1 MTMNLSPIAPST
13 RAIRVRET
21 FETFSDEEKTLA
33 ENVYQGWYKSTP
45 QVAAWSSP
53 IAVKYEGNKSWE
65 IFQKGDLVNLNNE
78 DEVEDVIDLR
88 YIFGNWN

>member
-1 MTMNLSPIAPST
+1 MNLSPIAPT
-13 RAIRVRET
+13 ARAIRVRRLYET
-21 FETFSDEEKTLA
+21 FTNEEKTLA

-53 IAVKYEGNKSWE
+53 IAVKYYGGKWE
-65 IFQKGDLVNLNNE
+65 IFQKGDLVGLVDDDLVE
-78 DEVEDVIDLR
+78 EVFDLR

>member
-33 ENVYQGWYKSTP
+33 ENVYQGWHKSTP
-45 QVAAWSSP
+45 QVTAWSSP
-53 IAVKYEGNKSWE
+53 IAVKYDGGNWE
-65 IFQKGDLVNLNNE
+65 IFQKGDLVTLNNE
-78 DEVEDVIDLR
+78 EEIEEVIDLR